1 MYLGSTFSGSMGVRR
16 SSFKTFPSPS
26 FYILYSFFGLC
37 EPYGL
42 RFRNVFFFQM
52 LEAHI
57 AIRFEGLCTL
67 YMKEFNCMHGIET
80 RRAKHSITSR
90 DKLLSTY
97 YYLGKKD
104 RLGKALIGRLFCGV
118 VRFGRL
124 FDTMKNIRHMSG
136 ISHTFDVS
144 AWELYEHIFIVT
156 FIVSQSRDPVIAT
169 MYQSQTFLNINLI
182 LFLN

>member
-57 AIRFEGLCTL
+57 VIRFEGLCTQ

-104 RLGKALIGRLFCGV
+104 RLGKALKGRLFCGV

-136 ISHTFDVS
+136 I
-144 AWELYEHIFIVT
+144 YI
-156 FIVSQSRDPVIAT
+156 
-169 MYQSQTFLNINLI
+169 
-182 LFLN
+182 